1 MGEYIQEGLCY
12 RVKVSKTRMENNK
25 INYEEI
31 MEGLVK
37 EIPLKLYDGEE
48 TENNYSFTLKD
59 EILENGQ
66 LTEFLTE
73 QYKLLNANE
82 DELEEI
88 IAKLRNL
95 NKSDEI
101 IKFAK
106 EKSYE
111 NFQFNSIYH
120 NLDCGKWRKSII
132 IEYELVNFYVVGE
145 IVMECHNEFLRYIE
159 TLIKQNNAYKVSEA
173 VKIMIG

>member
-1 MGEYIQEGLCY
+1 LGEYIQEGLCY
-12 RVKVSKTRMENNK
+12 KVKVSKTRMDNNK
-25 INYEEI
+25 VNYEDI

-37 EIPLKLYDGEE
+37 EIPLKLYDVEE

-59 EILENGQ
+59 EILESGQ

-82 DELEEI
+82 DKSKEI
-88 IAKLRNL
+88 IAKLTDF
-95 NKSDEI
+95 NKSDDI

-111 NFQFNSIYH
+111 NFQFSSMYH
-120 NLDCGKWRKSII
+120 NLDCGKRRKSIM
-132 IEYELVNFYVVGE
+132 IEYELINFYVVGK
-145 IVMECHNEFLRYIE
+145 IVMECYNEFLSYIE
-159 TLIKQNNAYKVSEA
+159 TLIKWNNPYKVSEA